1 MTIKKIIA
9 LFSVVS
15 SVSAF
20 AELAPMAETEME
32 SVTGQGG
39 VYLSGELAFNKE
51 GGPLWG
57 ATIGQLDEFGNTK
70 QVRNCGTATEPKEC
84 GIRLAAQLDQGGW
97 YVLDDLSGG
106 FAFEGLTLRTSLR
119 ETALNYDVR
128 DASGNPVVEAFNKEV
143 VEIGLPKT
151 VSLDEF
157 KFTLAIANSGEWKL
171 DGTAL
176 AGGNTFQQTNLFG
189 VQMNGDV
196 TLKGNLLLFPVN

>member
-1 MTIKKIIA
+1 MTIRKITA
-9 LFSVVS
+9 LLGLIS
-15 SVSAF
+15 SVSVF
-20 AELAPMAETEME
+20 AELAPMEEAEME

-39 VYLSGELAFNKE
+39 VYLSGEFAFNKD

-57 ATIGQLDEFGNTK
+57 ATSGQFDEFGTEK
-70 QVRNCGTATEPKEC
+70 QVRNCGTASEPEEC
-84 GIRLAAQLDQGGW
+84 GIRIAAQLDQGGW

-106 FAFEGLTLRTSLR
+106 FAFEGLTLRTSFR

-151 VSLDEF
+151 VSLNNF
-157 KFTLAIANSGEWKL
+157 KFTLAVANSGEWKP
-171 DGTAL
+171 DGTVL
-176 AGGNTFQQTNLFG
+176 ADGNTFQQTNLFG
-189 VQMNGDV
+189 IQMNGDI